1 MNQFIAAIGF
11 GVVTSSILALG
22 AVGFTLQFGVTN
34 VLNLAYADV
43 MIATAFV
50 AYLVAHAGGDLVV
63 AMFVAGAVFGAVASA
78 LLNRAVFS
86 PFIRRGTG
94 PFGMIVVAIGVS
106 VMLENG
112 LLAFIG
118 PNFFSLPFNQGRS
131 FHWGAMVFTSL
142 QLVIVGVA
150 VVAMLAVHGVLRHTR
165 IGKAMRATS
174 ADTELARGCGV
185 ADQPNRRYRLADIGG
200 ALRTC
205 GRGARAERRHFRYVD
220 GVRIP
225 CADHRCRGP
234 RRRWGHLT
242 VRCSLALVVGMA
254 SELSTVFVQ
263 PEWNT
268 TVAFVLLIVV
278 LLVRPQ
284 GILSD
289 IASSR
294 ELAT

>member
-50 AYLVAHAGGDLVV
+50 AYLVAHAGGNLVLTFIV
-63 AMFVAGAVFGAVASA
+63 GAAFGAVASA
-78 LLNRAVFS
+78 VLNRAVFS

-118 PNFFSLPFNQGRS
+118 PGFFSLPFNQGRS
-131 FHWGAMVFTSL
+131 FHWGAMVFTSI

-150 VVAMLAVHGVLRHTR
+150 VAAMLAVHAILRHTR
-165 IGKAMRATS
+165 IGRAMRATS
-174 ADTELARGCGV
+174 ADAELARGCGV
-185 ADQPNRRYRLADIGG
+185 ATSRVVDIGWLISG
-200 ALRTC
+200 ALC
-205 GRGARAERRHFRYVD
+205 GLAGVVLVLNVGTFDTSTGSGFLVPIIAAAVLGGVGAPYGAML
-220 GVRIP
+220 G
-225 CADHRCRGP
+225 
-234 RRRWGHLT
+234 
-242 VRCSLALVVGMA
+242 ALVVGMA

-268 TVAFVLLIVV
+268 TVAFVILIVV
-278 LLVRPQ
+278 LLLRPQ
-284 GILSD
+284 GILSEV
-289 IASSR
+289 AAGR